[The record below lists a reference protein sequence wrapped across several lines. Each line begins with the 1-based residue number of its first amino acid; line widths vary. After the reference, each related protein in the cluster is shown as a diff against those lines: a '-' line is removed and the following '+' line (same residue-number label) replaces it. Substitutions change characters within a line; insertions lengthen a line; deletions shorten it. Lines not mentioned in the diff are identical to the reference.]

1 MIEKEFWKIQKW
13 KEREKTCKILLR
25 YVSLL
30 KKNMYIILGSNFL
43 RYEIEKYVKPMS
55 LHK

>member
-1 MIEKEFWKIQKW
+1 MIENEFLKIQKW